1 MIPLMALLKSNP
13 SFMVLV
19 GPADSFLVIH
29 SWHLSLLCTTLMLS
43 LLGSRFVRLDGN
55 AQ

>member
-19 GPADSFLVIH
+19 GPAGSSLVIY
-29 SWHLSLLCTTLMLS
+29 S
-43 LLGSRFVRLDGN
+43 
-55 AQ
+55 